1 MKIVF
6 QKEAALTSIQPLQ
19 GVMSSKSILPILSHV
34 ILEAEAKE
42 VRVIASDL
50 ELWIS
55 CRFPARIEE
64 EGSVTIPGRRFFNII
79 RELPGDET
87 ILESGEDNVTKI
99 RCQRSYFKM
108 MGMVRE
114 EFPARPDLG
123 KTVELKIKQ
132 SELKDLFKKTSY
144 AISRDETRYVLN
156 GLNLIFKEN
165 KVTVVATD
173 GRRLALAEAE
183 VEMPKE
189 MNREI
194 ILPAKAVQELG
205 RVLEDGEEVIIQLGG
220 KQAAFQFHQMLL
232 ISRLIDGRF
241 PNFRQVIPS
250 KCKEKIQLPRL
261 EFLQMVR
268 RASLLTS
275 EKSNSVKFAFSP
287 GLVKVTAVTP
297 EVGES
302 REEMNIE
309 YQGEGIEIAFNPH
322 YIIDIL
328 KTLEE
333 EESVYFEL
341 IDSGRPGIFRTDGRF
356 LCVIMPMKLS

>member
-1 MKIVF
+1 MKIAF
-6 QKEAALTSIQPLQ
+6 KKEVALASLQPLQ
-19 GVMSSKSILPILSHV
+19 GVMSSKSILPILSYV
-34 ILEAEAKE
+34 ILEAKSKEA
-42 VRVIASDL
+42 RVIASDL

-55 CRFPARIEE
+55 CLFSAKIEE
-64 EGSVTIPGRRFFNII
+64 EGAVTIPGRRFFNII
-79 RELPGDET
+79 RELPGDEAV
-87 ILESGEDNVTKI
+87 LESGEDNVTKI
-99 RCQRSYFKM
+99 KCQRSYFKM
-108 MGMVRE
+108 VGMVRE

-123 KTVELKIKQ
+123 KTAEVKIKQ
-132 SELKDLFKKTSY
+132 SELKDLIKKTSY

-156 GLNLIFKEN
+156 GLDLIFKDN
-165 KVTVVATD
+165 KVTAVATD

-183 VEMPKE
+183 ISMPE
-189 MNREI
+189 GMNREI

-205 RVLEDGEEVIIQLGG
+205 RILEDGEEVKIQLGE
-220 KQAAFQFHQMLL
+220 KQVAFQFKQMLL

-250 KCKEKIQLPRL
+250 KCKEKIKLPRIG
-261 EFLQMVR
+261 FMQMVR

-275 EKSNSVKFAFSP
+275 EKSNSVKFAFGP
-287 GLVKVTAVTP
+287 GTVKVTAVTP

-309 YQGEGIEIAFNPH
+309 YQGEGLEIAFNPQ

-333 EESVYFEL
+333 EENVYFEL
-341 IDSGRPGIFRTDGRF
+341 TDSNQPGLFRTDGKF